1 MPAPS
6 PLLDALAPHLTPDG
20 LRAALRAAL
29 IDVVRE
35 NAGQLDAT
43 LNESGFIPAG
53 ASSTGPG
60 FAAQTSN
67 TEVIEGILITA
78 GTTSSPVANGFT
90 GVGAVPASA
99 TPPTYTVP
107 AGGPLTVNTVNVT
120 LATSAVNASRFPE
133 LVFYDP
139 AGHLISSAS
148 PGNSVPNN
156 LVQPFVFGG
165 SATSYAGY
173 GFTAVPMPPIVL
185 QPGSTITMVDDY
197 GGLQAGDQYSALTV
211 AGTVEST
218 ASASGLIVTVGE
230 YTIAVAP
237 DSFDGA
243 MFFLSGLKLVV
254 TQPNRSVAI
263 VSNTPALTP
272 TVLPSPLY
280 VVMWGYA
287 APASNAP
294 GVLH

>member
-78 GTTSSPVANGFT
+78 GTTS
-90 GVGAVPASA
+90 
-99 TPPTYTVP
+99 
-107 AGGPLTVNTVNVT
+107 
-120 LATSAVNASRFPE
+120 
-133 LVFYDP
+133 
-139 AGHLISSAS
+139 
-148 PGNSVPNN
+148 
-156 LVQPFVFGG
+156 
-165 SATSYAGY
+165 
-173 GFTAVPMPPIVL
+173 
-185 QPGSTITMVDDY
+185 
-197 GGLQAGDQYSALTV
+197 
-211 AGTVEST
+211 EST